1 MRKIN
6 YMLMLFLLCI
16 GANHAKADDYT
27 LALGNYDEIGEGDY
41 NEDQT
46 YDGSWWMVAPTQY
59 NVKHT
64 GSQIIYTK
72 DQLKDMAGKEIT
84 SISFKYFN
92 LSAYQAYPRTI
103 NVWVK
108 EIDDNA
114 FAYNDTKKAY
124 CYFEYSDA
132 TKAATD
138 ITFAEDFVDYS
149 YMSRDLKVD
158 FDKPFAYSGTK
169 NLLVTITFDGDEYA
183 DTPSDIEFYYNTDDT
198 AKKKAMAACSDNS
211 TFEEFNESE
220 DWPYAKKGAG
230 STISHADELE
240 QPLTKFTY
248 QDAQVLGI
256 TSITLSESGLGTF
269 CNSKTVKMPEGL
281 TAYTATVDNNAV
293 TLTKVE
299 DGIIPAGNGVVLSGE
314 ASKSYDIEVTT
325 SDKTKLG
332 SNELVGTIERTLI
345 ENDYSFVLV
354 YDKNQAKSYFKNFKN
369 GAYLPAGKA
378 YLPIPTATQDAKF
391 HIVIDATSGINAIEN
406 GSKADKAYY
415 TLDGQKAIAPQK
427 GVYIH
432 CGKKV
437 VIK

>member
-169 NLLVTITFDGDEYA
+169 NLLVTITFDGDEDA
-183 DTPSDIEFYYNTDDT
+183 ETPSDIEFYYNTDGT

-211 TFEEFNESE
+211 TFEKFYESE
-220 DWPYAKKGAG
+220 DWPYAKKVAG
-230 STISHADELE
+230 STISHADNLE

-248 QDAQVLGI
+248 QDAQALGI

-281 TAYTATVDNNAV
+281 TAYTATVDNKAV

-391 HIVIDATSGINAIEN
+391 HIVIDGTSGINAIEN
-406 GSKADKAYY
+406 GSKANKAYY

>member
-1 MRKIN
+1 
-6 YMLMLFLLCI
+6 MLMLFLLCI

-46 YDGSWWMVAPTQY
+46 YDGSWWMVAPTLY

-169 NLLVTITFDGDEYA
+169 NLLVTITFDGDEDA
-183 DTPSDIEFYYNTDDT
+183 ETPSDIEFYYNTDGT

-211 TFEEFNESE
+211 TFEKFYESE
-220 DWPYAKKGAG
+220 DWPYAKKVAG
-230 STISHADELE
+230 STISHADNLE

-248 QDAQVLGI
+248 QDAQALGI

-281 TAYTATVDNNAV
+281 TAYTATVDNKAV

-391 HIVIDATSGINAIEN
+391 HIVIDGTSGINAIEN

>member
-1 MRKIN
+1 MRIIN

-16 GANHAKADDYT
+16 GANHAKADDHT
-27 LALGNYDEIGEGDY
+27 LALGNYDEIGDDWDES
-41 NEDQT
+41 QT
-46 YDGSWWMVAPTQY
+46 YQGSWWMVAPTQY
-59 NVKHT
+59 NVVHT

-84 SISFKYFN
+84 SISFKYYN
-92 LSAYQAYPRTI
+92 QSAYQAYPRTI

-114 FAYNDTKKAY
+114 FSYDDTKKAY

-138 ITFAEDFVDYS
+138 FTFNEDFVDYCNMNS
-149 YMSRDLKVD
+149 DLKVD

-169 NLLVTITFDGDEYA
+169 NLLVTITFDGDECVGGS
-183 DTPSDIEFYYNTDDT
+183 SDIEFYYNTDGT
-198 AKKKAMAACSDNS
+198 GKKKAMAACSDKS
-211 TFEEFNESE
+211 TFEEFYESE
-220 DWPYAKKGAG
+220 DWPYAKGAG
-230 STISHADELE
+230 YNISHANNLE

-248 QDAQVLGI
+248 QDTQALGT

-332 SNELVGTIERTLI
+332 SNELVGTIERTPI

-354 YDKNQAKSYFKNFKN
+354 YDKDQAKSYFKNFKN

-378 YLPIPTATQDAKF
+378 YLAIPTATQDAKF

-406 GSKADKAYY
+406 GSKANKAYY

>member
-1 MRKIN
+1 
-6 YMLMLFLLCI
+6 MLMLFLLCI

-27 LALGNYDEIGEGDY
+27 LALGNYDEIGEDDY
-41 NEDQT
+41 KENQT
-46 YDGSWWMVAPTQY
+46 YKGSWWMVAPTQY
-59 NVKHT
+59 IVAHT

-84 SISFKYFN
+84 SISFKYYN

-132 TKAATD
+132 MKAAKD
-138 ITFAEDFVDYS
+138 FSFDEDFVDYP
-149 YMSRDLKVD
+149 YMNRDLKVD

-248 QDAQVLGI
+248 QDTQALGT

-332 SNELVGTIERTLI
+332 SNELVGTIDRTLI

-406 GSKADKAYY
+406 GSKANKAYY
-415 TLDGQKAIAPQK
+415 TLDGQKTIVPQK

>member
-1 MRKIN
+1 
-6 YMLMLFLLCI
+6 MLMLFLLCI
-16 GANHAKADDYT
+16 GANHAKADDHT
-27 LALGNYDEIGEGDY
+27 LALGNYDEIGDDES
-41 NEDQT
+41 QT
-46 YDGSWWMVAPTQY
+46 YQGSYWMVAPTQY
-59 NVKHT
+59 YLAHT

-84 SISFKYFN
+84 SISFKYYN
-92 LSAYQAYPRTI
+92 QSAFQAYPRTI

-132 TKAATD
+132 TKAAKD
-138 ITFAEDFVDYS
+138 FTFDENFGDYYCMNS
-149 YMSRDLKVD
+149 DLKVD

-169 NLLVTITFDGDEYA
+169 NLLVTITFDGDKCA

-198 AKKKAMAACSDNS
+198 AKEKAMAACSDNS

-220 DWPYAKKGAG
+220 DWPYAKKDAG
-230 STISHADELE
+230 STISHADKLE

-248 QDAQVLGI
+248 QDAQALET

-332 SNELVGTIERTLI
+332 SNELVGTIDRTQI

-354 YDKNQAKSYFKNFKN
+354 YDKDQAKSYFKNFKN

-378 YLPIPTATQDAKF
+378 YLPIPTATQNAKF

-415 TLDGQKAIAPQK
+415 TLDGQKAIAPQN

>member
-1 MRKIN
+1 
-6 YMLMLFLLCI
+6 MLMLFLLCI

-169 NLLVTITFDGDEYA
+169 NLLVTITFDGDEDA
-183 DTPSDIEFYYNTDDT
+183 ETPSDIEFYYNTDGT

-211 TFEEFNESE
+211 TFEKFYESE
-220 DWPYAKKGAG
+220 DWPYAKKVAG
-230 STISHADELE
+230 STISHADNLE

-248 QDAQVLGI
+248 QDAQALGI

-281 TAYTATVDNNAV
+281 TAYTATVDNKAV

-391 HIVIDATSGINAIEN
+391 HIVIDGTSGINAIEN

>member
-1 MRKIN
+1 
-6 YMLMLFLLCI
+6 MLMLFLLCI

>member
-1 MRKIN
+1 M
-6 YMLMLFLLCI
+6 
-16 GANHAKADDYT
+16 
-27 LALGNYDEIGEGDY
+27 
-41 NEDQT
+41 
-46 YDGSWWMVAPTQY
+46 
-59 NVKHT
+59 
-64 GSQIIYTK
+64 
-72 DQLKDMAGKEIT
+72 
-84 SISFKYFN
+84 
-92 LSAYQAYPRTI
+92 
-103 NVWVK
+103 WVK

-169 NLLVTITFDGDEYA
+169 NLLVTITFDGDEDA
-183 DTPSDIEFYYNTDDT
+183 ETPSDIEFYYNTDGT

-211 TFEEFNESE
+211 TFEKFYESE

-230 STISHADELE
+230 STISHADNLE

-248 QDAQVLGI
+248 QDAQALGI

-281 TAYTATVDNNAV
+281 TAYTATVDNKAV

-391 HIVIDATSGINAIEN
+391 HIVIDGTSGINAIEN

-415 TLDGQKAIAPQK
+415 TLDGQKTIAPQN

>member
-1 MRKIN
+1 
-6 YMLMLFLLCI
+6 MLMLFLLCI
-16 GANHAKADDYT
+16 GANHAKADDHT

-169 NLLVTITFDGDEYA
+169 NLLVTITFDGDEDA
-183 DTPSDIEFYYNTDDT
+183 ETPSDIEFYYNTDGT

-211 TFEEFNESE
+211 TFEKFYESE

-230 STISHADELE
+230 STISHAANLE

-248 QDAQVLGI
+248 QDAQALGI

-281 TAYTATVDNNAV
+281 TAYTATVDNKAV

-332 SNELVGTIERTLI
+332 SNELVGTIDRTLI

-391 HIVIDATSGINAIEN
+391 HIVIDGTSGINAIEN

-415 TLDGQKAIAPQK
+415 TLDGQKTIAPQN

-432 CGKKV
+432 CGKV

>member
-1 MRKIN
+1 
-6 YMLMLFLLCI
+6 MLMLFLLCI

-59 NVKHT
+59 TVKHT

-169 NLLVTITFDGDEYA
+169 NLLVTITFDGDEDA
-183 DTPSDIEFYYNTDDT
+183 ETPSDIEFYYNTDGT

-211 TFEEFNESE
+211 TFEKFYESE

-230 STISHADELE
+230 STISHADNLE

-248 QDAQVLGI
+248 QDAQALGI

-281 TAYTATVDNNAV
+281 TAYTATVDNKAV

-332 SNELVGTIERTLI
+332 SNELVGTIDRTQI

-354 YDKNQAKSYFKNFKN
+354 YDKDQAKSYFKNFKN

-391 HIVIDATSGINAIEN
+391 HIVIDGTSGINAIEN
-406 GSKADKAYY
+406 GSKADNAYY
-415 TLDGQKAIAPQK
+415 TLDGQKTIAPQN

>member
-1 MRKIN
+1 
-6 YMLMLFLLCI
+6 MLMLFLLCI

-92 LSAYQAYPRTI
+92 LSAFQAYPRTI

-132 TKAATD
+132 MKAAKD
-138 ITFAEDFVDYS
+138 FSFDEDFVDYP
-149 YMSRDLKVD
+149 YMNRDLKVD

-248 QDAQVLGI
+248 QDTQALGT

-332 SNELVGTIERTLI
+332 SNELVGTIDRTLI

-406 GSKADKAYY
+406 GSKANKAYY
-415 TLDGQKAIAPQK
+415 TLDGQKTIVPQK